1 MDTDVDDKIV
11 AAPAPATTPAPA
23 PQPAQGATL
32 TRDELIKRAIAAAE
46 TAPPEGIVP
55 LVRLG
60 TPVNEPPAQQRIPP
74 QAQAQAQARAFY
86 NAGVD
91 EGIKTGLAIGL
102 SAALVLF
109 GGYKLYLWASASP
122 TTSCPKVPLA
132 KAPKN
137 PID

>member
-11 AAPAPATTPAPA
+11 AAPAPAATPAPA
-23 PQPAQGATL
+23 PQPAQGAAL

-74 QAQAQAQARAFY
+74 QAQAQAQAQAIY

-91 EGIKTGLAIGL
+91 KGMQTGLAIGL

-109 GGYKLYLWASASP
+109 GGYKLYLW

-132 KAPKN
+132 KPPKN

>member
-1 MDTDVDDKIV
+1 MDNDVDDKIL
-11 AAPAPATTPAPA
+11 AAPPVQNTPQSPQEPPA
-23 PQPAQGATL
+23 ATL

-46 TAPPEGIVP
+46 TPPPEGIVP

-60 TPVNEPPAQQRIPP
+60 TPVNEQQPPASRPSP
-74 QAQAQAQARAFY
+74 QAQAQAQAIY

-91 EGIKTGLAIGL
+91 KGMVNGIALGL

-109 GGYKLYLWASASP
+109 GGYKLYLW
-122 TTSCPKVPLA
+122 TTSCPKVPLP

>member
-1 MDTDVDDKIV
+1 MKRTLKIEQRMDTDVDDKIV
-11 AAPAPATTPAPA
+11 AAPAPVPATPA
-23 PQPAQGATL
+23 GTL

-60 TPVNEPPAQQRIPP
+60 TPVNEPPAPARPSQ
-74 QAQAQAQARAFY
+74 QAQAQAQAQAIY
-86 NAGVD
+86 SAGVD
-91 EGIKTGLAIGL
+91 KGMQTGLAIGL

-109 GGYKLYLWASASP
+109 GGYKLYLWAS
-122 TTSCPKVPLA
+122 CPKVAVP

>member
-11 AAPAPATTPAPA
+11 AAPATGPAPA
-23 PQPAQGATL
+23 TPPQAQAQGATL

-60 TPVNEPPAQQRIPP
+60 TPVNEPPAPPRVPP
-74 QAQAQAQARAFY
+74 QAQAQAQAQAIY
-86 NAGVD
+86 SAGVD
-91 EGIKTGLAIGL
+91 KGMQTGLAIGL

-109 GGYKLYLWASASP
+109 GGYKLYLW
-122 TTSCPKVPLA
+122 TTSCPKAALA
-132 KAPKN
+132 KPPKN

>member
-1 MDTDVDDKIV
+1 MSDNDVDDKT
-11 AAPAPATTPAPA
+11 AAPAPDLAPKLSA
-23 PQPAQGATL
+23 STGTL

-46 TAPPEGIVP
+46 VAPPEGIVP

-60 TPVNEPPAQQRIPP
+60 TPVNEPPAPPRVPP
-74 QAQAQAQARAFY
+74 QAQAQAQAHAIY
-86 NAGVD
+86 NAGID
-91 EGIKTGLAIGL
+91 KGMQTGIALGL

-109 GGYKLYLWASASP
+109 GGYKLYAW

-132 KAPKN
+132 KPPKN